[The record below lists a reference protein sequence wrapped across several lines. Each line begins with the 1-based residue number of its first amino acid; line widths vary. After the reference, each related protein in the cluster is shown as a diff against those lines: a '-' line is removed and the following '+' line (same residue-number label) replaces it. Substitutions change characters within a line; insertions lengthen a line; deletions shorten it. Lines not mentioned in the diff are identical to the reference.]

1 MPERSSWPLA
11 LALLAAAY
19 VAAQMLADV
28 ASLKITEVAG
38 FSMDA
43 GTLVYPFTFTLR
55 DLVQK
60 VAGKQVARALIMAAA
75 AINLFMAGL
84 FWLVARLP
92 AVAGVGPQTDSF
104 GAVLA
109 PVWRI
114 VFASILAEVV
124 SELLDTEGY
133 SLWERR
139 FGDRLQWGRVLAS
152 NAVAIPVDS
161 GLFVL
166 VAFAGVLSPGDVRE
180 TFVSNVAVKGLV
192 TLISIP
198 WIYLVRP
205 GGTGRRVGPNQPDVW
220 GARRP

>member
-114 VFASILAEVV
+114 VLASIAAEVV
-124 SELLDTEGY
+124 SELIDTEVY
-133 SLWERR
+133 HWFVTRLTRR
-139 FGDRLQWGRVLAS
+139 YQWLRVLIS
-152 NAVAIPVDS
+152 NAASLPVDNLIFAV
-161 GLFVL
+161 G
-166 VAFAGVLSPGDVRE
+166 AFALTLPWAEVGQIFLFNLIVKYGMTL
-180 TFVSNVAVKGLV
+180 VSLP
-192 TLISIP
+192 L
-198 WIYLVRP
+198 IYLIP
-205 GGTGRRVGPNQPDVW
+205 GQGQSVAD
-220 GARRP
+220 